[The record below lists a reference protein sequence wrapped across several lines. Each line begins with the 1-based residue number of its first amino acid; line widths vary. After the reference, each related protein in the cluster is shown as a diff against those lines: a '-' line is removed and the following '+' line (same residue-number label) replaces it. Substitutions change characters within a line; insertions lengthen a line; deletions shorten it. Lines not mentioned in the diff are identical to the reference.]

1 MICFHI
7 VQINP
12 GKLYDFEEFQTNYV
26 VKSDAGNIIS
36 LKNTIQIKMLLLLE
50 YYRIKGGINPQ

>member
-26 VKSDAGNIIS
+26 VKSDAGNRIS
-36 LKNTIQIKMLLLLE
+36 
-50 YYRIKGGINPQ
+50 